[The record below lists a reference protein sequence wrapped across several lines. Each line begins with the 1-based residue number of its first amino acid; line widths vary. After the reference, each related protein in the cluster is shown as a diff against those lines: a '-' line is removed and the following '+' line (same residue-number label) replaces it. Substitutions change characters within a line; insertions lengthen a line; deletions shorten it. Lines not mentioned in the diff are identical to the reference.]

1 MWFIYL
7 KKINLEFKQGIQLKK
22 TRKEFIKFTETLWIN
37 EVTLQDTGSLFNQ
50 YLKEV
55 LELKNMYFDTKNK
68 YDILYKEMNIEKSAK
83 NNAFIVLLLLAAVAM
98 NIINIL
104 FFR

>member
-1 MWFIYL
+1 
-7 KKINLEFKQGIQLKK
+7 
-22 TRKEFIKFTETLWIN
+22 
-37 EVTLQDTGSLFNQ
+37 
-50 YLKEV
+50 
-55 LELKNMYFDTKNK
+55 MYFDTKNK

-83 NNAFIVLLLLAAVAM
+83 NNAFIVLLLVTAVAM